1 MNLVTLVEALVRLA
15 RPVPLVATC
24 ISAACSSS
32 VTSET
37 CTFISIQLYSHCHN
51 KRK

>member
-15 RPVPLVATC
+15 RPVPLVA